1 MAGKNS
7 AEHVEHPDGSHSIGA
22 TVDGVFLP
30 FVTLDNVQVAD
41 RVEALRSVQPDQPDE
56 GSSGK
61 GR

>member
-7 AEHVEHPDGSHSIGA
+7 AEHVEHADGSHSIGA
-22 TVDGVFLP
+22 TIDGVFLP

-56 GSSGK
+56 TSSGK